1 MENTE
6 VRTYESYYLCLAQT
20 NNLIL
25 PVYLPQSASIAEGDL
40 VLFHWNGRT
49 TQAII
54 QFMELCDMYSD
65 LWRAIVIA
73 KNMLPIMVS
82 KYAQPKQTEWINV
95 DWNADMDDSVDKDT
109 AN

>member
-6 VRTYESYYLCLAQT
+6 VTTYESYYLCLAQN

-25 PVYLPQSASIAEGDL
+25 PVYLPQSTSIAEGDL
-40 VLFHWNGRT
+40 VSFHWNGRT

-54 QFMELCDMYSD
+54 QFMELCDMYSG

-73 KNMLPIMVS
+73 KNMLPIMVN
-82 KYAQPKQTEWINV
+82 KYSRSTQLEWIDV
-95 DWNADMDDSVDKDT
+95 DWDDVSE
-109 AN
+109 